1 MKTILI
7 ADDEANLRMLAR
19 ITLDDPEYRILE
31 AEDGPTALALA
42 RSESPDLFV
51 LDWMMPGLTGIEV
64 ARALRQDPQ
73 TTTIP
78 IIMLTAKGQ
87 DSDKAQGRAVG
98 VQAYLVKPFSPL
110 ELLQKIQEI
119 WHRQTNSNHVGESD
133 SLFDLPELT
142 AEIQQQINTPNSQ
155 LALYARD
162 LKRIVDAERQK
173 AKELAEANAR
183 LQIFDRLKT
192 DFLAFISHELR
203 TPLNTIG
210 AVDILDPHSD
220 PKEQAEVIGIIRR
233 GYERLHQFVERGLE
247 YFNWFALNQADL
259 TATTD
264 LSQTV
269 KYTIATLSDLTG
281 PEITFHL
288 SLPDFPCQVR
298 GATVHLTRVV
308 QMLLENALKFSR
320 EEKDIRV
327 TLIQSPHRATLIV
340 SDRGQGFPPELA
352 RELFRPFTIT
362 NPLHHSRG
370 TGLSLALASAIVET
384 YGGTIRAESQGT
396 GHGASFIVELPT
408 ISASG
413 PSTICNPRRLTQ

>member
-19 ITLDDPEYRILE
+19 ITLDDPEYRIVE
-31 AEDGPTALALA
+31 AEDGLTALALA
-42 RSESPDLFV
+42 RSEKPDLFV

-64 ARALRQDPQ
+64 AHALRQDPH

-87 DSDKAQGRAVG
+87 DSDKAQGREVG

-110 ELLQKIQEI
+110 ELLQKIQEV
-119 WHRQTNSNHVGESD
+119 WCPQANGNHAGESD
-133 SLFDLPELT
+133 TLLDLPELT
-142 AEIQQQINTPNSQ
+142 DEVQQQLNTPNSQ

-183 LQIFDRLKT
+183 LQILDRLKT

-210 AVDILDPHSD
+210 AVDIFDLQSD
-220 PKEQAEVIGIIRR
+220 PKEQAEVIEIVRR
-233 GYERLHQFVERGLE
+233 GYERLQQFVERGLE
-247 YFNWFALNQADL
+247 YFNWLALNQADL
-259 TATTD
+259 TATTE
-264 LSQTV
+264 LSQAV
-269 KYTIATLSDLTG
+269 KYTAATLSDLASPG
-281 PEITFHL
+281 VTFQL
-288 SLPDFPCQVR
+288 SLPDLPCQVR
-298 GATVHLTRVV
+298 GSPAHLTRVV

-320 EEKDIRV
+320 EEKDIRISL
-327 TLIQSPHRATLIV
+327 TQSPQWATLTI

-370 TGLSLALASAIVET
+370 TGLSLALANAIVET
-384 YGGTIRAESQGT
+384 YGGTIRAESPGPGQ
-396 GHGASFIVELPT
+396 GASFIVELPK
-408 ISASG
+408 ASVSG
-413 PSTICNPRRLTQ
+413 SFAL